1 MDAVIAARRIAA
13 RRIAGRRIAG
23 AGTPLDAWR
32 ADPQLD
38 ALPVLSAAQ
47 LFASRTR
54 VVIVAPH
61 PDDEILACGGLLQA
75 AVQHG
80 LPHLLVAVT
89 DGEASHPDSSDWPP
103 ERLRLQR
110 PQETLAALACLGVEQ
125 PAVLRL
131 GFADGGVSA
140 SEDALAGRLRAILA
154 PGDLL
159 VTTWRY
165 DAHPDHEACARACAS
180 AAAAS
185 GAGLLETPVWGWHWS
200 APGDGAMP
208 LAQARK
214 LALTPAMLERK
225 RAALMC
231 FHSQISA
238 DGRSE
243 GPVLPAHAIE
253 RILHPFELYFH
264 DTALVHA
271 TPAL

>member
-1 MDAVIAARRIAA
+1 MDAVIAG

-23 AGTPLDAWR
+23 AGTPLAAWR
-32 ADPQLD
+32 ADPQLA
-38 ALPVLSAAQ
+38 ALPVLTAEQ
-47 LFASRTR
+47 LIASRTR

-75 AVQHG
+75 TVQHG

-89 DGEASHPDSSDWPP
+89 DGEASHPGSRAWPP
-103 ERLRLQR
+103 ARLRLER
-110 PQETLAALACLGVEQ
+110 PRETLAALACLGIDA

-131 GFADGGVSA
+131 EIADGGVAA
-140 SEDALAGRLRAILA
+140 SEHVLAERLAGILGR
-154 PGDLL
+154 GDML

-165 DAHPDHEACARACAS
+165 DGHPDHEACARACAR

-185 GAGLLETPVWGWHWS
+185 GASLFETPVWGWHWS

-208 LAQARK
+208 LAQAGK
-214 LALTPAMLERK
+214 LALTPAMLARK

-231 FHSQISA
+231 FQSQTGA

-264 DTALVHA
+264 DTGAVHA